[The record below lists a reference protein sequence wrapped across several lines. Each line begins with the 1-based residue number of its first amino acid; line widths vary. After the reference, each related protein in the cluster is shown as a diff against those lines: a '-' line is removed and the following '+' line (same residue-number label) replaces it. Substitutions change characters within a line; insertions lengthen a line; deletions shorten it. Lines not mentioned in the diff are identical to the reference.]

1 LPRLV
6 ELNERFKDRGVAVVS
21 INQGKRV
28 KAAEEFLNTHKVAH
42 TVLADLSGSVFD
54 AYRVRAI
61 PVTVIIDKNGRVAFR
76 HVGFS
81 QGDEEKLAREVES
94 LL

>member
-6 ELNERFKDRGVAVVS
+6 ELNERFEDRGVVVVS
-21 INQGKRV
+21 INRGERV
-28 KAAEEFLNTHKVAH
+28 KAAEEFLNTHKVVHA
-42 TVLADLSGSVFD
+42 VLSDPSGGVFD

-61 PVTVIIDKNGRVAFR
+61 PVTVIVDRNGRVAFR

-81 QGDEEKLAREVES
+81 QGDEERFAREIES